1 MHAFYEISFGT
12 STQADASAMPNWLQR
27 TCQVLAN
34 VVAVSMKP
42 PLTGAPSAEPHNPL
56 PQPHN
61 PLPQPR
67 PHALPSSPFK
77 PASPDTRARRPR
89 QGPLPYHPWLTTSV
103 GRPRALVHVQR
114 AVNGPPDSANPIP

>member
-1 MHAFYEISFGT
+1 
-12 STQADASAMPNWLQR
+12 MPNWLQR
-27 TCQVLAN
+27 TCQGLAN

-42 PLTGAPSAEPHNPL
+42 PLTGATSAEPHNPL

-67 PHALPSSPFK
+67 PHALQSSPFK
-77 PASPDTRARRPR
+77 PASPDTRARRPH
-89 QGPLPYHPWLTTSV
+89 QGPGLATSV

-114 AVNGPPDSANPIP
+114 AVSGPPDSANPIP